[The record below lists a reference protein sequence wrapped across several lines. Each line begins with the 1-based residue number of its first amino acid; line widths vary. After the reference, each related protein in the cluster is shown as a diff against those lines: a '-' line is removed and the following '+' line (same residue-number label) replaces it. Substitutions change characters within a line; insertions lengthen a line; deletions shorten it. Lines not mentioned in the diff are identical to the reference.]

1 MSDHIEIVEV
11 IPAKLASS
19 AELNV
24 DTSKASQRYDN
35 DRIETLEDLMLSS
48 AQVDCPLFH
57 HFAPGVYIREVVMP
71 KGTFVVGH
79 CHKTEHF
86 NVVLAGKA
94 SVMMGDEVHHV
105 TAPAIIK
112 SGPGV
117 RKVFYV
123 HEELRWATV
132 HSTPETDVQK
142 LEEDLV
148 IPSPTFT
155 EHELLKLR
163 EAASLIQ

>member
-1 MSDHIEIVEV
+1 MSDHVEIVEQL
-11 IPAKLASS
+11 PAKLESS
-19 AELNV
+19 TERNIE
-24 DTSKASQRYDN
+24 TTPASQKYDN
-35 DRIETLEDLMLSS
+35 ERIESLEGRMLEL

-86 NVVLAGKA
+86 NLVLAGKA

-132 HSTPETDVQK
+132 HATTETDVQK

-148 IPSPTFT
+148 TPSPTFK